1 MFRRQIRS
9 ILPIISTP
17 LPKKLCKTKDETSK
31 GRDLQELKAG
41 DIVRFRKDGTWSRKG
56 MVIDKSSQSRSY
68 KIKKDNGTITRRNR
82 LHLLLTKEQFEGEM
96 MSDSDTDASA

>member
-31 GRDLQELKAG
+31 GQDLQELKAD

-56 MVIDKSSQSRSY
+56 MVIDKISQPRSY
-68 KIKKDNGTITRRNR
+68 KDKDRQRNNHQKKQTSLAIDQG
-82 LHLLLTKEQFEGEM
+82 
-96 MSDSDTDASA
+96 AV